1 MKDIN
6 WNPAAFAELAIPN
19 KQKEVI
25 QALAEAYI
33 SRETDHTFDDFIVGK
48 GLGLII
54 LLQYGLPILSSRTI
68 LIPSPVGLQASARL

>member
-6 WNPAAFAELAIPN
+6 WNPAAFAELAIPT

-25 QALAEAYI
+25 QALAEAHT
-33 SRETDHTFDDFIVGK
+33 SRENDHTFDDFVVGK

-54 LLQYGLPILSSRTI
+54 LLQYGLRILSNCTM
-68 LIPSPVGLQASARL
+68 LIPLPVGSQASARL